1 MADNKDK
8 SNNSSTVIAEATSE
22 IKPDAITKP
31 VQQPEVKVEPS
42 LTAGLGD
49 GATEATVME
58 LLSIINESTEV
69 VTAVIEQQTDNAI
82 ATIAQAQAE
91 AEELIE
97 MHFGE
102 AMGKLEQTA
111 NNCVKRGNEQLRAK
125 LQTARLTLDNLKA
138 KASIPSGKNAS
149 SNGNGKG

>member
-8 SNNSSTVIAEATSE
+8 SSGNTAIAEPTPEVKA
-22 IKPDAITKP
+22 DALAKP
-31 VQQPEVKVEPS
+31 VQQPEVKAEAN

-49 GATEATVME
+49 GATEATVAE

-69 VTAVIEQQTDNAI
+69 VTTVIEQQTESAI
-82 ATIAQAQAE
+82 ATISQAQAE

-97 MHFGE
+97 IHFSE
-102 AMGKLEQTA
+102 AMGKLEATA

-125 LQTARLTLDNLKA
+125 LQSARLTLDGLKA
-138 KASIPSGKNAS
+138 KASMNGVANKN
-149 SNGNGKG
+149 GGLNGKG